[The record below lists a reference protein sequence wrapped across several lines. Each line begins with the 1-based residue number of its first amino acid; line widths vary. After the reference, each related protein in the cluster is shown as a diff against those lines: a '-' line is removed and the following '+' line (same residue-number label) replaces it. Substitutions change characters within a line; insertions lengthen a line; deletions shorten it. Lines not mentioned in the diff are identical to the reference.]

1 MHSMICYDVY
11 TTSKG
16 QMNWIESSRNN
27 ARKKAEVEAA
37 QQAEARKLAV
47 EALEPFERKRKI
59 AEKFLTQFLPIIT
72 DLQRELRKE
81 GFGLGLKIYE
91 GYEYREIPIEC
102 GSFGKDAVYI
112 SCIRNDSDTGQS
124 WTEFYSLAVNLG
136 ELGYLSLVPVGQEEH
151 SLGLYCSIQ
160 MPINPISYAG
170 RYVSN
175 SHDSKQIATALQELI
190 GKSIE
195 IVEGRKLRP

>member
-1 MHSMICYDVY
+1 
-11 TTSKG
+11 
-16 QMNWIESSRNN
+16 MNWIDSSRNN
-27 ARKKAEVEAA
+27 ARKRAELEAA

-47 EALEPFERKRKI
+47 EALEPFERKRRI

-91 GYEYREIPIEC
+91 GYEYREIPFESR
-102 GSFGKDAVYI
+102 SFSKDDVYI

-124 WTEFYSLAVNLG
+124 WTVFYSMAVNLG
-136 ELGYLSLVPVGQEEH
+136 ELGYLSLVPIGQEEQ

-160 MPINPISYAG
+160 MPASHAG

-175 SHDSKQIATALQELI
+175 GHDFKQIRTALQELI
-190 GKSIE
+190 GESIE
-195 IVEGRKLRP
+195 DVEGRKLRP